1 MGVGWVQV
9 VLRFQMLKVNN
20 RLSQEKFLGL
30 NQNRTHATVP
40 LFMNTA
46 IQTGNAGAEDS
57 SYNKIVRWRCNL
69 RKLSLNA
76 IKKTHTFI
84 RWSLNEK
91 KIIDFLINWM
101 VVKQMA
107 VLPPPLSRVDRSHSV
122 TIHRYQ
128 IIYTIRKP
136 AILLHPRNE
145 TGPF

>member
-1 MGVGWVQV
+1 
-9 VLRFQMLKVNN
+9 MLKVNN

-84 RWSLNEK
+84 R
-91 KIIDFLINWM
+91 
-101 VVKQMA
+101 
-107 VLPPPLSRVDRSHSV
+107 
-122 TIHRYQ
+122 
-128 IIYTIRKP
+128 
-136 AILLHPRNE
+136 
-145 TGPF
+145 